1 MNRICVLRAGTPTL
15 LIICGWSTVGT
26 NIKHHRM
33 FIVNKLYMTYC
44 VCVCMCVC
52 VHTSLHCTY
61 VILVLMFQNYDS
73 SSEKHITSRNHGKTG
88 HNEQGLTP
96 HADHARQP
104 NVCPDFLF
112 LATHPHSGCGPY
124 AFLLLLLQSSIVEFF
139 LLIFFFHCCI

>member
-1 MNRICVLRAGTPTL
+1 
-15 LIICGWSTVGT
+15 
-26 NIKHHRM
+26 
-33 FIVNKLYMTYC
+33 
-44 VCVCMCVC
+44 MCVC
-52 VHTSLHCTY
+52 VHTSLHCAY

-73 SSEKHITSRNHGKTG
+73 SSEKHNTSRNHGKTG

-139 LLIFFFHCCI
+139 LLIFFFTVAYNQLFLIICTESNSLCLVNLFIILMINNNNIREVS